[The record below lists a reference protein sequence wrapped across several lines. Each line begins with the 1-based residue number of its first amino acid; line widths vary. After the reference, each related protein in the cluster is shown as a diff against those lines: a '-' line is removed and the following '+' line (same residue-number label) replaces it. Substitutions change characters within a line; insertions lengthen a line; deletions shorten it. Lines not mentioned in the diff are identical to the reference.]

1 MNPATGKE
9 MSQVMA
15 TRHDGARPTDPPSL
29 QWKMSC
35 EVEVRVTTRQRFLV
49 EPGEVFPGEWQ
60 PQDNPYSE

>member
-1 MNPATGKE
+1 

-35 EVEVRVTTRQRFLV
+35 EVEVRVTTRQYFLV
-49 EPGEVFPGEWQ
+49 GPGVQCSPESGSPKIIPTVNEARKH
-60 PQDNPYSE
+60 SE